1 MPALG
6 NQSRMEQLRRMFDKN
21 ADGVLDD
28 VERAAAAKWL
38 SERGEKRENS
48 P

>member
-1 MPALG
+1 
-6 NQSRMEQLRRMFDKN
+6 MFDKN

-28 VERAAAAKWL
+28 AERAAAAKWL
-38 SERGEKRENS
+38 SERREKSETS